1 MLKYFCPDFRIKSLY
16 DLSPKWLK
24 RNGYNKIVVDVDNTM
39 IPYDKT
45 VVGPR
50 MMTWIRHMHQQGI
63 NVALITNNGGDR
75 MKAIS
80 RQTQLGCVMRAM
92 KPLPTSYKKIVQGM
106 GGGKILFI
114 GDQLLTDVLGA
125 KFAGHPVIWCQSLGG
140 PEHWLTR
147 FNRKIERF
155 IANRLIASG
164 RMPKE
169 RVL

>member
-1 MLKYFCPDFRIKSLY
+1 
-16 DLSPKWLK
+16 
-24 RNGYNKIVVDVDNTM
+24 
-39 IPYDKT
+39 
-45 VVGPR
+45 
-50 MMTWIRHMHQQGI
+50 MTWIRHMHQQGI

-92 KPLPTSYKKIVQGM
+92 KPLPTSYKKLVQGM

-125 KFAGHPVIWCQSLGG
+125 KFAGHPVVWCQSLGG

-147 FNRKIERF
+147 FNRNIERF

-164 RMPKE
+164 KMPKE

>member
-1 MLKYFCPDFRIKSLY
+1 MLKYFCPDYRIKSLY

-92 KPLPTSYKKIVQGM
+92 NPCR
-106 GGGKILFI
+106 
-114 GDQLLTDVLGA
+114 LLTKNSFKVWAAA
-125 KFAGHPVIWCQSLGG
+125 KSFSSVTNC
-140 PEHWLTR
+140 
-147 FNRKIERF
+147 
-155 IANRLIASG
+155 
-164 RMPKE
+164 
-169 RVL
+169 